1 MKFIKSA
8 LCFVFAAFLFASCVS
23 SPAPLPHEPTTD
35 NDTVDAG
42 DEEGLTIE
50 EKIDEQKEPEPPI
63 IAEKDDKGDFS
74 NGFWV
79 VRGKNGSQVIENATS
94 VAVDGAKGVCAV
106 IRVQSQNKIS
116 VLLEGFSD
124 GKDVNTWSSQFSVS
138 VKDKYEIEFVLN
150 DAMRNG
156 KLIFN
161 PSNSELV
168 NDLLKEGGAL
178 EFFLTNDEKP
188 SEQYW
193 FEIENPEGS
202 YEEAFAELLSRDVAD

>member
-8 LCFVFAAFLFASCVS
+8 LFFVLAAFLFASCVS
-23 SPAPLPHEPTTD
+23 TPAPLPIEPK
-35 NDTVDAG
+35 VDS
-42 DEEGLTIE
+42 DDEGLTVE
-50 EKIDEQKEPEPPI
+50 EKIDLQKEPEPPI

-74 NGFWV
+74 NGIWV
-79 VRGKNGSQVIENATS
+79 VRGKNGAQVIENATG
-94 VAVDGAKGVCAV
+94 ADVDGAEGVSAI
-106 IRVQSQNKIS
+106 IRVQSQKKIS
-116 VLLEGFSD
+116 VTLEGFEK
-124 GKDVNTWSSQFSVS
+124 GKEINTWSSQFSVS

-156 KLIFN
+156 RLIFN

-168 NDLLKEGGAL
+168 NDLLREGGAL
-178 EFFLTNDEKP
+178 EFFLTNDENP

-202 YEEAFAELLSRDVAD
+202 YEEAFAELLSRDVSD